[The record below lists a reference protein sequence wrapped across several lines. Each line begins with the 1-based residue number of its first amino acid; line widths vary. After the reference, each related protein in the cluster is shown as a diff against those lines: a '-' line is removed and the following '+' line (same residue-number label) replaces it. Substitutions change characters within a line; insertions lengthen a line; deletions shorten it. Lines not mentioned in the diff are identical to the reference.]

1 MSDFEN
7 LIASNTS
14 YVPEIGMSE
23 EELAV
28 KKRQEEEAERKRR
41 WFEEDAPKLREEQNK
56 NLSLLSTE
64 QEQEQEQEQE
74 YGMHPGLASTLAGTA
89 SMLRT
94 SGWQSQPL
102 SYGQRLGYAIPEA
115 MQAYYQ
121 QGAYNQEAEEA
132 YNKAEKERVDA
143 ESASEDREA
152 FRQALVTSGLDPG
165 WFPIFMGVYN
175 TEAKDG
181 WEKLRAKVE
190 KNKKGKKTKYV
201 SKEKLIELNDPD
213 ADQVPEGGYIMETEG
228 KRTIVDKEYNPITK
242 DKNSTW

>member
-1 MSDFEN
+1 
-7 LIASNTS
+7 
-14 YVPEIGMSE
+14 GMSE

-28 KKRQEEEAERKRR
+28 KKLQEEEAERKRR

-64 QEQEQEQEQE
+64 QEQEQEQE

-102 SYGQRLGYAIPEA
+102 SYAQRLGYAIPEA

-132 YNKAEKERVDA
+132 ERAVKKEQEEQAVKIQQRSDFIQYMTKAGIPERKF
-143 ESASEDREA
+143 EL
-152 FRQALVTSGLDPG
+152 FLL
-165 WFPIFMGVYN
+165 
-175 TEAKDG
+175 
-181 WEKLRAKVE
+181 
-190 KNKKGKKTKYV
+190 KYDQ
-201 SKEKLIELNDPD
+201 DPD
-213 ADQVPEGGYIMETEG
+213 KAIASVVKWHE
-228 KRTIVDKEYNPITK
+228 
-242 DKNSTW
+242 